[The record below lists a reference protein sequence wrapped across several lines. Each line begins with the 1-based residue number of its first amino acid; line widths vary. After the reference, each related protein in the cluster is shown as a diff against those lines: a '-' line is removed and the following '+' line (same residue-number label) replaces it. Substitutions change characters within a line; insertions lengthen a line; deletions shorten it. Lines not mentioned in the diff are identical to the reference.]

1 MKKRGWLSALVAGAL
16 CAGGVSAAGAQNY
29 EGDHVVRFGLFA
41 QPAFANFGQ
50 TRPISDSTTASGVL
64 GGLSAGIDWR
74 PHRHWL
80 YGIEFDAALG
90 DARGDINTTPG
101 VVNYGVDFLANLRG
115 RFGVYAEPHWL
126 IYGTAGVSFLGF
138 EAGAPQLSN
147 TKAAET
153 LIGLTVGV
161 GTEYKWHHVSLFGE
175 YNFANYGSREF
186 TLGTVRHEVD
196 ADVHTLRLGIKF
208 NVGHDFGRFYE
219 PGK

>member
-1 MKKRGWLSALVAGAL
+1 MLKRGLLRTALAGVLALPGAASAI
-16 CAGGVSAAGAQNY
+16 AQNY

-50 TRPISDSTTASGVL
+50 TRPVSDSTSASGVL
-64 GGLSAGIDWR
+64 GGVSAGIDWH
-74 PHRHWL
+74 PHKHWL
-80 YGIEFDAALG
+80 WGIEFDAAVG
-90 DARGDINTTPG
+90 DARGDVNTTVG
-101 VVNYGVDFLANLRG
+101 VTNYGIDFLANLRG

-126 IYGTAGVSFLGF
+126 IYGTAGVSFLGI
-138 EAGAPQLSN
+138 EAGAPQLSG

-153 LIGLTVGV
+153 LAGLTVGV

-175 YNFANYGSREF
+175 YNFANYASREF

-196 ADVHTLRLGIKF
+196 ADVHTVRVGIKF
-208 NVGHDFGRFYE
+208 NVGHDFGRFYD